1 MKNMEKNRSIF
12 DTWVIV
18 LIIAMIFLV
27 VCVIGWV
34 ATDTYI
40 NRSYHAKLIEKLDG
54 IEYITAD
61 SVIPID
67 SSKILTAKDIKD
79 LLDQRI
85 EKEASIIDS
94 NNYLA
99 IILTL
104 ITLCVSLSVV
114 IPYIV
119 GKAVSAKDIKDT
131 VEELYMKN
139 EFDVAVQDKK
149 NLNLLLASEAH
160 LSRMVS
166 YSLLSSA
173 RFTYPSLNRPE
184 YDVANHPV
192 WAMGWAA
199 KSLIRYITSC
209 PVDNYQSH
217 LVFVKKLVTYIRDSY
232 EALISPEGKS
242 FYWKGSAPAK
252 RTLLDLLN
260 AITYQTTLKTLLLD
274 DKEIKDLY
282 DIIKGIYACLEDQ
295 NFNTSSL
302 AEMAYKKSHYDIYLH
317 NKADLVSFRTH
328 LEGYVKGLK

>member
-1 MKNMEKNRSIF
+1 MKKERSAF
-12 DTWVIV
+12 DICVVV
-18 LIIAMIFLV
+18 LIIAMIVLV
-27 VCVIGWV
+27 AVVIGWV
-34 ATDTYI
+34 AADTYI
-40 NRSYHAKLIEKLDG
+40 NRSYHAEVIEKLDG
-54 IEYITAD
+54 IKYITVDAVKYKD
-61 SVIPID
+61 T
-67 SSKILTAKDIKD
+67 SKILTAKDIKD

-85 EKEASIIDS
+85 ETEASIIDS

-139 EFDVAVQDKK
+139 EFDMAVQDKK
-149 NLNLLLASEAH
+149 NLQLLLASEAH

-173 RFTYPSLNRPE
+173 RFTYSSLNKSE
-184 YDVANHPV
+184 YDMKNHPV

-209 PVDNYQSH
+209 PVENYQSH
-217 LVFVKKLVTYIRDSY
+217 LVFVKDLIMYINDAY
-232 EALISPEGKS
+232 EALISKEGKT
-242 FYWKGSAPAK
+242 FLWKGNAPAK

-260 AITYQTTLKTLLLD
+260 AMAYQETLKTQLLD
-274 DKEIKDLY
+274 DQQIKRLS
-282 DIIKGIYACLEDQ
+282 DISKGIYACLEDQ

>member
-1 MKNMEKNRSIF
+1 MEKNRSIF
-12 DTWVIV
+12 DRWVIV
-18 LIIAMIFLV
+18 LIVAMIFLV

-40 NRSYHAKLIEKLDG
+40 NRSYHAELIEKLDG
-54 IEYITAD
+54 IKYITAD
-61 SVIPID
+61 AVTPLD

-149 NLNLLLASEAH
+149 NLQLLLASEAH
-160 LSRMVS
+160 LSRMIS

-173 RFTYPSLNRPE
+173 RFTYPSLNKQE
-184 YDVANHPV
+184 YDVKNHPV

-209 PVDNYQSH
+209 PVENYLSH
-217 LVFVKKLVTYIRDSY
+217 QVFSKNLITYISDSY
-232 EALISPEGKS
+232 EALIRDEGTS
-242 FYWKGSAPAK
+242 FNWKGHAPAQ
-252 RTLLDLLN
+252 RALLDLLN
-260 AITYQTTLKTLLLD
+260 AIVYQETLKTPLLD
-274 DKEIKDLY
+274 GNEIKKLS
-282 DIIKGIYACLEDQ
+282 DIIKGMYSRLADQ
-295 NFNTSSL
+295 NFNTSIL
-302 AEMAYKKSHYDIYLH
+302 EEMAYKKSHYDIYLH
-317 NKADLVSFRTH
+317 NQADLVSFRTC
-328 LEGYVKGLK
+328 LDEYVRGLNQH